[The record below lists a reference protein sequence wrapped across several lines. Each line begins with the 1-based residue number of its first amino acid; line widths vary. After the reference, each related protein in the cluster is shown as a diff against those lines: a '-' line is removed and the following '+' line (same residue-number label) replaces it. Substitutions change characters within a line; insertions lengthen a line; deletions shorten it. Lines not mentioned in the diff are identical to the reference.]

1 MTIPAVLHIAFPAFR
16 ILLLIPLFLALHYP
30 RVEFA
35 PVENAEERE
44 AQPTASSFLIAPQP
58 IRASAGLNSLSA
70 KYGTFSD
77 RSLAPSSTP
86 STRAPTPV
94 PQHAGP
100 SKKKQKDEVTYN
112 PSWSEF
118 RQRLKNITPYLWPSR
133 SKPLQAVAVSIL
145 IYVQLR
151 HLLTPP
157 PQGVCILLL
166 AVGRVVNV
174 FLPLTLGKLVSVLEK
189 DDGTSFWPYLLTYVG
204 LRFLQSNGGIGALR
218 DVSSQTFNAPTN
230 L

>member
-16 ILLLIPLFLALHYP
+16 ILLLVPLFVALHYP

-35 PVENAEERE
+35 PAENAEERE
-44 AQPTASSFLIAPQP
+44 THPSASSFLIAPQP
-58 IRASAGLNSLSA
+58 IQASAGLNPLSS

-77 RSLAPSSTP
+77 RSLAASSNP

-118 RQRLKNITPYLWPSR
+118 QQRLKNITPYLWPSK
-133 SKPLQAVAVSIL
+133 SKPLQAIAV
-145 IYVQLR
+145 R
-151 HLLTPP
+151 FDF
-157 PQGVCILLL
+157 VCL
-166 AVGRVVNV
+166 VVV
-174 FLPLTLGKLVSVLEK
+174 
-189 DDGTSFWPYLLTYVG
+189 
-204 LRFLQSNGGIGALR
+204 
-218 DVSSQTFNAPTN
+218 
-230 L
+230 

>member
-16 ILLLIPLFLALHYP
+16 VLLLIPLFFALHYP

-44 AQPTASSFLIAPQP
+44 TQPTASSFLIAPQP
-58 IRASAGLNSLSA
+58 IRASTGLNSLSA

-77 RSLAPSSTP
+77 RSLAPSSNP

-100 SKKKQKDEVTYN
+100 SKKKQKDEVTHN

-133 SKPLQAVAVSIL
+133 SRSLQAIAVSIMM
-145 IYVQLR
+145 LR
-151 HLLTPP
+151 
-157 PQGVCILLL
+157 V
-166 AVGRVVNV
+166 
-174 FLPLTLGKLVSVLEK
+174 
-189 DDGTSFWPYLLTYVG
+189 
-204 LRFLQSNGGIGALR
+204 
-218 DVSSQTFNAPTN
+218 
-230 L
+230 

>member
-1 MTIPAVLHIAFPAFR
+1 MNSLLLSFSAAPLNRFAVTIPAVLHITFPAFR
-16 ILLLIPLFLALHYP
+16 ILLLVPLFFALHYP

-44 AQPTASSFLIAPQP
+44 TQPSASSFLVAPQP
-58 IRASAGLNSLSA
+58 IRASAGLNPLSS

-77 RSLAPSSTP
+77 RSPAPSSNP

-100 SKKKQKDEVTYN
+100 SKKKKKDEVTYN

-133 SKPLQAVAVSIL
+133 SKSLQAIAVRFDL
-145 IYVQLR
+145 GRLVVKCAY
-151 HLLTPP
+151 
-157 PQGVCILLL
+157 LLL
-166 AVGRVVNV
+166 GRLYPV
-174 FLPLTLGKLVSVLEK
+174 
-189 DDGTSFWPYLLTYVG
+189 
-204 LRFLQSNGGIGALR
+204 IGR
-218 DVSSQTFNAPTN
+218 WSRR
-230 L
+230 

>member
-44 AQPTASSFLIAPQP
+44 TQPTASSFLIAPQP
-58 IRASAGLNSLSA
+58 IPASTGLNSLSA

-77 RSLAPSSTP
+77 RSLAPSSNP

-100 SKKKQKDEVTYN
+100 SKKKQKDQVTYN

-118 RQRLKNITPYLWPSR
+118 QQRLKNITPYLWPSR
-133 SKPLQAVAVSIL
+133 SKSLQAIAVSIL
-145 IYVQLR
+145 MFCV
-151 HLLTPP
+151 
-157 PQGVCILLL
+157 
-166 AVGRVVNV
+166 
-174 FLPLTLGKLVSVLEK
+174 
-189 DDGTSFWPYLLTYVG
+189 
-204 LRFLQSNGGIGALR
+204 
-218 DVSSQTFNAPTN
+218 
-230 L
+230 